1 MDKAS
6 SVIAAFEAEK
16 LPTTQQLN
24 SFIQWLSD
32 VGITQIEPTAD
43 TALSSQG
50 RLIADDLRQ
59 VLYAYKQ
66 LANNKNGIYS
76 FHPIGT
82 QFWFLLFLKPTTFS
96 RRPSG
101 I

>member
-1 MDKAS
+1 MDKTS

-16 LPTTQQLN
+16 LPTTQQFN

-32 VGITQIEPTAD
+32 VGITQIEPTSD

-59 VLYAYKQ
+59 VLDAYKQ
-66 LANNKNGIYS
+66 LANNKNGIHSIYS
-76 FHPIGT
+76 VKSTALTI
-82 QFWFLLFLKPTTFS
+82 L
-96 RRPSG
+96 
-101 I
+101 

>member
-6 SVIAAFEAEK
+6 SVIAAFEAKK
-16 LPTTQQLN
+16 LPTTQQFN

-50 RLIADDLRQ
+50 RLIADDLRR
-59 VLYAYKQ
+59 VLDAYKQ
-66 LANNKNGIYS
+66 LANNKNGICS
-76 FHPIGT
+76 FYPIQT
-82 QFWFLLFLKPTTFS
+82 QP
-96 RRPSG
+96 
-101 I
+101 

>member
-16 LPTTQQLN
+16 LPSTQQFN

-32 VGITQIEPTAD
+32 VGITQIEPTAN

-59 VLYAYKQ
+59 VLDAYKR
-66 LANNKNGIYS
+66 LANNKNGIYILS
-76 FHPIGT
+76 HGNTALTI
-82 QFWFLLFLKPTTFS
+82 LL
-96 RRPSG
+96 RRQHSPAG
-101 I
+101 HLAFN

>member
-6 SVIAAFEAEK
+6 SAIAAFEAEK
-16 LPTTQQLN
+16 LPTTQQFN
-24 SFIQWLSD
+24 SIIQWLSD

-43 TALSSQG
+43 TALSAQG

-59 VLYAYKQ
+59 VLDAYKQ

-76 FHPIGT
+76 VYPLGT
-82 QFWFLLFLKPTTFS
+82 QL
-96 RRPSG
+96 
-101 I
+101 

>member
-16 LPTTQQLN
+16 LPTTQQFN

-32 VGITQIEPTAD
+32 VGITQIEPTSD

-59 VLYAYKQ
+59 VLDAYKQ
-66 LANNKNGIYS
+66 LANNKNGIHSIYS
-76 FHPIGT
+76 IRNT
-82 QFWFLLFLKPTTFS
+82 ALTIL
-96 RRPSG
+96 
-101 I
+101 

>member
-16 LPTTQQLN
+16 LPTTQQFN

-32 VGITQIEPTAD
+32 VGINQIEPTAD

-50 RLIADDLRQ
+50 RLIANDLRQ
-59 VLYAYKQ
+59 VLDAYKQ
-66 LANNKNGIYS
+66 LANNKNGMFSLSYRKMILIFTYS
-76 FHPIGT
+76 
-82 QFWFLLFLKPTTFS
+82 
-96 RRPSG
+96 
-101 I
+101 

>member
-6 SVIAAFEAEK
+6 SIIAAFEAEK
-16 LPTTQQLN
+16 LPSTQQFN

-50 RLIADDLRQ
+50 RLIANDLRQ
-59 VLYAYKQ
+59 VLNAYKQ
-66 LANNKNGIYS
+66 LANNKNGIYP
-76 FHPIGT
+76 FYPIGI
-82 QFWFLLFLKPTTFS
+82 QLMFL
-96 RRPSG
+96 
-101 I
+101 

>member
-16 LPTTQQLN
+16 LPSTQQFN

-32 VGITQIEPTAD
+32 VGITQIEPTA

-50 RLIADDLRQ
+50 RLIANDLRQ
-59 VLYAYKQ
+59 VLDAYKR
-66 LANNKNGIYS
+66 LVNNKTGIYLS
-76 FHPIGT
+76 FSYGKT
-82 QFWFLLFLKPTTFS
+82 SDYF
-96 RRPSG
+96 
-101 I
+101 

>member
-16 LPTTQQLN
+16 LPSTQQFN

-32 VGITQIEPTAD
+32 VGITQIEPTAN

-59 VLYAYKQ
+59 ILDAYKR
-66 LANNKNGIYS
+66 LANNKNGI
-76 FHPIGT
+76 FTHFIP
-82 QFWFLLFLKPTTFS
+82 
-96 RRPSG
+96 
-101 I
+101 